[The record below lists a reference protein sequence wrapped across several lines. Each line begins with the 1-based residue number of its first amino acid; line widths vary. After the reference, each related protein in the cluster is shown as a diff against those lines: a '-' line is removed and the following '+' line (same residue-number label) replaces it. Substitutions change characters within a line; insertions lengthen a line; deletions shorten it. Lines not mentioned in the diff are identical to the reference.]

1 MFLLIDNYDS
11 FTYNLV
17 QAFGFLGDKPVVMQN
32 DNPALLDLAT
42 DPALYRVCISPGP
55 GHPDRAGLC
64 LEFLRRLSPSVP
76 VLGVCLGHQILG
88 RFAGMEV
95 KVGPVIMH
103 GKTSKIVHDDQ
114 GLFTGLPNP
123 MRVGRYHSLVINT
136 AEDKHPEFT
145 VTARAPEGEVMAMSY
160 RDRPWAGIQFHPES
174 ILTPDGLRLL
184 ENFLFRFPATG
195 DEHASQGLSVSGAAR
210 GSGAPSAAS
219 HDAPGAAHSRDLSGG
234 PSETAPNNEPPV
246 PLSRIFD
253 AIGQG
258 ENLNEGMAKQIF
270 SRLMDGDLTPAQAG
284 AVLLGLRSKG
294 ETPVEMAMAAEAVL
308 ERAVRLPLPDNDFI
322 DVVGTGGDGRSSFN
336 CSTATALTLAGLGIP
351 VVKHGNRS
359 ISSKCGSA
367 DVLERLGL
375 PLDTPPKEVAQTL
388 EKKHFV
394 FLFAPLYHPSFKH
407 IMPIRK
413 ELGIRTIFNFLG
425 PLVNPT
431 RPRYR
436 LIGVPAPEALPL
448 IAGALAHIGGAT
460 SAVVY
465 GAGGYDELTP
475 IGPAQVILVSDK
487 DMKTL
492 AVDPADYG
500 FAPCT
505 PEDLAISGPKE
516 GEEVLRQLLAGKG
529 SRAMRDMIAL
539 NVGMSLFLLK
549 NTSLAECMEEA
560 KHAVAGAVGGEVLH
574 A

>member
-17 QAFGFLGDKPVVMQN
+17 QAFGFLGHKPIVMSN
-32 DNPALLDLAT
+32 DDPELLALAT
-42 DPALYRVCISPGP
+42 DPKLCRVCISPGP

-64 LEFLRRLSPSVP
+64 LEFLQRLSPAIP
-76 VLGVCLGHQILG
+76 VLGVCLGHQVLG
-88 RFAGMEV
+88 RFAGVEV
-95 KVGPVIMH
+95 NVGPVIMH
-103 GKTSKIVHDDQ
+103 GKTSKIAHDGQ
-114 GLFTGLPNP
+114 GLFAGLPNP
-123 MRVGRYHSLVINT
+123 MCVGRYHSLVVN
-136 AEDKHPEFT
+136 AGDNHPEFT
-145 VTARAPEGEVMAMSY
+145 VTARAAEGEVMAMTY
-160 RDRPWAGIQFHPES
+160 NDRPWAGIQFHPES

-184 ENFLFRFPATG
+184 ENFLFRFPNANGGKSPSRPETPG
-195 DEHASQGLSVSGAAR
+195 TAQTAGNSGAVVEA
-210 GSGAPSAAS
+210 APK
-219 HDAPGAAHSRDLSGG
+219 
-234 PSETAPNNEPPV
+234 NEPPV

-253 AIGQG
+253 AIGQR
-258 ENLNEGMAKQIF
+258 EDLSEAMAKQIF
-270 SRLMDGDLTPAQAG
+270 SRLMDGDLSPAQAG

-308 ERAVRLPLPDNDFI
+308 ERAVHLSLPDNDFI

-336 CSTATALTLAGLGIP
+336 CSTATALTLAGLGFP

-375 PLDTPPKEVAQTL
+375 PLDTPPREVAHVL

-436 LIGVPAPEALPL
+436 LIGVPTLEVLPL
-448 IAGALAHIGGAT
+448 IAGALAHIGGST

-475 IGPAQVILVSDK
+475 IGPAHVVLVRGNTMEPLVI
-487 DMKTL
+487 
-492 AVDPADYG
+492 DPAQYG

-505 PEDLAISGPKE
+505 PEDLVISGPKE
-516 GEEVLRQLLAGKG
+516 GEAVLRQLLAGKG
-529 SRAMRDMIAL
+529 AQAMRDMVAL
-539 NVGMSLFLLK
+539 NVGLSLFLL
-549 NTSLAECMEEA
+549 TSTPLVECMEKA
-560 KHAVAGAVGGEVLH
+560 KRAVAEGVGGEVLH